1 MLSLLILLIIMV
13 TVISIIFYFSCA
25 KEPVYPTVIIV
36 ENAMEVSYD
45 SVQLGSA
52 GLAFENPTLN
62 DVEILN
68 TSSEWSED

>member
-1 MLSLLILLIIMV
+1 MLSLLILIIIIV
-13 TVISIIFYFSCA
+13 TVISIIFYFSCS

-36 ENAMEVSYD
+36 ENALEVSYD